1 MLKILAVAGAAV
13 IVLAGVGVV
22 LFESAAASARDAQA
36 TAESLVKKVG
46 SDTKLIDSTLQAPKL
61 PDLTGSTAS
70 HPDFKGSK
78 RTLDEYVTRI
88 DHTTSFVAPD
98 LVELGSTEAQLRR
111 ESGNPLAFPSRSALD
126 QVRRR
131 VASMRSA
138 LTEADAAMA
147 VERDQAHTLSA
158 LMDAFDDMATMFDRF
173 GHSDLVGGVAMF
185 SGLDTKL
192 QTVDQLAHSSNN
204 PIQLELG
211 ISNLRRVLGDF
222 QSYLQA
228 TERNDRKTIQALD
241 AKINSES
248 KALDNLNPPSLDPY
262 ERALVQPHIDLYHRY
277 LKAAGFAP
285 AASGGSTT

>member
-1 MLKILAVAGAAV
+1 MVKILAVAGAAV
-13 IVLAGVGVV
+13 ILLAGVGVV
-22 LFESAAASARDAQA
+22 LFESAAASARDAQT
-36 TAESLVKKVG
+36 TASALLKKVD
-46 SDTKLIDSTLQAPKL
+46 SDTKLIDSTFQAPKL
-61 PDLTGSTAS
+61 PDLMGQTTS

-78 RTLDEYVTRI
+78 RTLDEYVMRI

-98 LVELGSTEAQLRR
+98 LVELRSTEAQLRGQ
-111 ESGNPLAFPSRSALD
+111 SGNPLAFPSRSALD
-126 QVRRR
+126 QLRRR

-158 LMDAFDDMATMFDRF
+158 LMDAFDDMATMFDRI
-173 GHSDLVGGVAMF
+173 GHSDVLGGVAMF

-192 QTVDQLAHSSNN
+192 QTVDQLAYSSNN

-228 TERNDRKTIQALD
+228 AERNDSKTIKALD
-241 AKINSES
+241 AKISSES

-262 ERALVQPHIDLYHRY
+262 ERALVQPHIDLYHMH

-285 AASGGSTT
+285 ATSGGSTT